1 MNDQQP
7 AKPATPESELAL
19 IDDRGDFAIITINR
33 PEKRNA
39 MSPAAMRQL
48 RAAFAQLQEKKVII
62 LTGTGPSFCA
72 GVDLSASIDTQ
83 GNEKN
88 KPSSVLNAW
97 TQVQADIRNHRAIF
111 IAAVNGYALGGGSTL
126 INNSTLAI
134 AAESATIGLP
144 EMGFGGWPMQAGPAA
159 TKRLASKHAAEMIFT
174 ARRVDAQTAYR
185 MALVNSVVPD
195 DKLMEEAIALAEHIA
210 QFDAIALDYGKKA
223 FQKIESL
230 DWDDA
235 MDYSEYTSIITRS
248 KSTSSDQGMAAF
260 LAGKRATGQGA

>member
-1 MNDQQP
+1 MNDLKTT
-7 AKPATPESELAL
+7 KPVTPENELAL
-19 IDDRGDFAIITINR
+19 IDDRGDFAIVTINR

-48 RAAFAQLQEKKVII
+48 RAAFAQLKDKKVII

-72 GVDLSASIDTQ
+72 GVDLSATSEMQET
-83 GNEKN
+83 EKTR
-88 KPSSVLNAW
+88 PSAVLNAW

-126 INNSTLAI
+126 VNNATMAI

-185 MALVNSVVPD
+185 MAMVNSVVPD
-195 DKLMEEAIALAEHIA
+195 ATLMDEAIALAEHIA
-210 QFDAIALDYGKKA
+210 GFDAQTLDWGKKA
-223 FQKIESL
+223 FHRMESL

-248 KSTSSDQGMAAF
+248 RTTSASEGMANF
-260 LAGKRATGQGA
+260 VAGNRGPGQGA